1 MLRETK
7 EQSLGK
13 NLAVSFANKIEYV
26 VWMKMDL
33 IMNASN

>member
-1 MLRETK
+1 VWLLKESYEKIMLRETK

-26 VWMKMDL
+26 V
-33 IMNASN
+33 